1 MPYDRGLP
9 AVDEMTEAQLI
20 AHVDH
25 LIPQRDALTAARAEM
40 ERVFRRAVERLEP
53 QYQSG
58 AIEALSGLGDM
69 ISDASYALERD
80 IDEAEELLGW
90 IDRAAYAADNRYP

>member
-1 MPYDRGLP
+1 MPYDRDLP

-40 ERVFRRAVERLEP
+40 ERVFRGAVERLEP

-58 AIEALSGLGDM
+58 AISTKPKSCLAGRGD
-69 ISDASYALERD
+69 RK
-80 IDEAEELLGW
+80 
-90 IDRAAYAADNRYP
+90 